1 MDEERK
7 ETNTEDEKEEIKVPT
22 SEDPK
27 EVKEPVAEDER
38 EKVKAP
44 TEEEPRN
51 KKRNKKK
58 ILKSLGRN
66 LLLVGMGF
74 FMCFI
79 AGPLCVESC
88 IDCLACSCQA
98 SLRNY
103 YYEKINA
110 IKPENTEY
118 VLLTRPRRVEDTETD
133 FTIRLDDG
141 REFKYDIFD
150 ANSFDFVWTIT
161 DGNKTVKITREYMIE
176 KNKAYKYFCYMWED
190 YYKDY
195 NDETV
200 DYKGVANMIILITG
214 YDNKLFIVTWE
225 DQSYSKYRYELPF
238 QLYLFDFY
246 EETIEYCGYLDH
258 FAKDPKHKICIGK
271 NK

>member
-7 ETNTEDEKEEIKVPT
+7 ETNTEDEKEEI
-22 SEDPK
+22 
-27 EVKEPVAEDER
+27 
-38 EKVKAP
+38 KAP

-88 IDCLACSCQA
+88 IDCLVCSCQA
-98 SLRNY
+98 NARNY

-118 VLLTRPRRVEDTETD
+118 CLVTAKKNVDDNVDDTETD

-141 REFKYDIFD
+141 REFKYDKFD

-200 DYKGVANMIILITG
+200 DYKGVANKIIWITG
-214 YDNKLFIVTWE
+214 YDNKLFIVTRE

-246 EETIEYCGYLDH
+246 EETIEYCGYLDYQSISLSTPI
-258 FAKDPKHKICIGK
+258 AIRKTK
-271 NK
+271 

>member
-7 ETNTEDEKEEIKVPT
+7 ETNTEDEKEE
-22 SEDPK
+22 
-27 EVKEPVAEDER
+27 
-38 EKVKAP
+38 VKAP

-51 KKRNKKK
+51 KKRSKKK
-58 ILKSLGRN
+58 ILESLGRN

-88 IDCLACSCQA
+88 TGCLAWNCQA
-98 SLRNY
+98 NARNY

-118 VLLTRPRRVEDTETD
+118 CLVTAKKNFDDTEAD

-141 REFKYDIFD
+141 REFKYDKFD
-150 ANSFDFVWTIT
+150 ANSFVWTIT

-200 DYKGVANMIILITG
+200 DYKGVANKIILITG

-225 DQSYSKYRYELPF
+225 DQSYSKYRYELPY

-246 EETIEYCGYLDH
+246 EETIEYCGYLDYQSISLSTRI
-258 FAKDPKHKICIGK
+258 AIRKTK
-271 NK
+271 